1 MMHEAELGASERVN
15 QAVEVTSSDRGGKI
29 HTYMNLSLLEES
41 LAVLGDSLA
50 ERGLAFEI
58 VAVGGGSLLLLGL
71 ISRPTADL
79 DVVALIEDGR
89 YVKPSVLPVDL
100 AEAARA
106 TARVMG
112 IREDWVNTGP
122 TALLDFGL
130 PAGFANRTVERRF
143 GGLVVHLA
151 GRRDQVF
158 LKLYAAVDQGRSSKH
173 FQDLVALS
181 PSREELLDGARWT
194 MTHDPSAGFRS
205 ELLRVLPGLGV
216 EDADRHL

>member
-1 MMHEAELGASERVN
+1 MLN
-15 QAVEVTSSDRGGKI
+15 Q
-29 HTYMNLSLLEES
+29 SLLEES
-41 LAVLGDSLA
+41 LAVLGESLA
-50 ERGLAFEI
+50 ERGVTFEI

-79 DVVALIEDGR
+79 DVVALIEAGR
-89 YVKPSVLPVDL
+89 YVKPAILPADL
-100 AEAARA
+100 ADASRA

-112 IREDWVNTGP
+112 IREDWINAGP
-122 TALLDFGL
+122 AALMEFGL
-130 PAGFANRTVERRF
+130 PAGFAKRTVERRY

-158 LKLYAAVDQGRSSKH
+158 LKLYAAVDQGPSSKH

-181 PSREELLDGARWT
+181 ASREELLDAARWA
-194 MTHDPSAGFRS
+194 MTNDPSPEFRS
-205 ELLRVLPGLGV
+205 ELLKALAGRGV

>member
-1 MMHEAELGASERVN
+1 
-15 QAVEVTSSDRGGKI
+15 VEVTSSIRGCRI
-29 HTYMNLSLLEES
+29 HTMLNPSLLDES
-41 LAVLGDSLA
+41 LGVLGESIA

-79 DVVALIEDGR
+79 DVVAFIEAGR
-89 YVKPSVLPVDL
+89 YVKRAVLPVDL
-100 AEAARA
+100 AEAAGA

-112 IREDWVNTGP
+112 IREDWINAGP
-122 TALLDFGL
+122 VALLDFGL
-130 PAGFANRTVERRF
+130 PAGFADRTVERRY

-158 LKLYAAVDQGRSSKH
+158 LKLYAAVDQGPSSKH

-181 PSREELLDGARWT
+181 PSREELLDAARWA
-194 MTHDPSAGFRS
+194 MTHDPSPGFRS
-205 ELLRVLPGLGV
+205 ELLKVLAGLGD

>member
-1 MMHEAELGASERVN
+1 
-15 QAVEVTSSDRGGKI
+15 
-29 HTYMNLSLLEES
+29 MNRSLLEES
-41 LAVLGDSLA
+41 LAVLGESLA
-50 ERGLAFEI
+50 ERGVAFEI
-58 VAVGGGSLLLLGL
+58 VAVGGGGLLLLGL

-79 DVVALIEDGR
+79 DVVAFIEDGR
-89 YVKPSVLPVDL
+89 YVKPAALPVAM

-112 IREDWVNTGP
+112 IRDDWVNAGP
-122 TALLDFGL
+122 AALLDFGL
-130 PAGFANRTVERRF
+130 PAGFANRTVERRY

-158 LKLYAAVDQGRSSKH
+158 LKLYAAVDQGRNSKH

-181 PSREELLDGARWT
+181 PGREELLDAARWT

-216 EDADRHL
+216 DDADRHL

>member
-1 MMHEAELGASERVN
+1 MLN
-15 QAVEVTSSDRGGKI
+15 Q
-29 HTYMNLSLLEES
+29 SLLEES
-41 LAVLGDSLA
+41 LAVLGESLA
-50 ERGLAFEI
+50 DRGVTFEI

-79 DVVALIEDGR
+79 DVVAFIEAGR
-89 YVKPSVLPVDL
+89 YVKPAILPADL
-100 AEAARA
+100 ADAARA

-112 IREDWVNTGP
+112 IREDWINAGP
-122 TALLDFGL
+122 AALLDLGL
-130 PAGFANRTVERRF
+130 PAGFANRTVARRY

-158 LKLYAAVDQGRSSKH
+158 LKLYAAVDQGPSSKH

-181 PSREELLDGARWT
+181 PSREELLDAARWAR
-194 MTHDPSAGFRS
+194 THDPSPGFRS
-205 ELLRVLPGLGV
+205 ELLKALAGLGV